1 MRYFVRKILGAAIL
15 LLSLQA
21 HSVFANKNPT
31 NPAEAL
37 PSEISITSAIKAQYA
52 RDKLLKPYD
61 IQVTTKNNAVV
72 LSGFVDSK
80 KQFEQAVLIAELTPN
95 VIGTDADNL
104 KIKGSD
110 LPLADTYLTAKVKA
124 VLLKDKLTQPKTF
137 KSAKLSVET
146 VDGVVYLT
154 GSVRNKLQLQKII
167 REISAVDGV
176 KQVKTKLKI

>member
-1 MRYFVRKILGAAIL
+1 M
-15 LLSLQA
+15 
-21 HSVFANKNPT
+21 
-31 NPAEAL
+31 
-37 PSEISITSAIKAQYA
+37 
-52 RDKLLKPYD
+52 
-61 IQVTTKNNAVV
+61 
-72 LSGFVDSK
+72 
-80 KQFEQAVLIAELTPN
+80 
-95 VIGTDADNL
+95 
-104 KIKGSD
+104 
-110 LPLADTYLTAKVKA
+110 PLADTYLTAKVKA